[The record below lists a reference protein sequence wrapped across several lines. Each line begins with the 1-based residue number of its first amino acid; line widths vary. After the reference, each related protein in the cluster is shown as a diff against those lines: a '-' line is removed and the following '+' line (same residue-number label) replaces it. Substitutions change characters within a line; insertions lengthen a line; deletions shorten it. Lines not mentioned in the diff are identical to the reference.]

1 MKTFRVGVLGA
12 TGTVGQQI
20 IHRLRAHP
28 WFRVTALA
36 ASERSAGKRYAEV
49 VRWRIAEPMPMEI
62 GELRVQPLE
71 ANLDC
76 DFCLSALD
84 SSVAGPVEEAFAR
97 AGYAVISNCSNHRLA
112 PDVPLL
118 VPEVNPEH
126 SALVDVQRERRG
138 YTSGFIATNPNCSA
152 AGLVVALKPI
162 RDAFGIE
169 ALSVVTMQALS
180 GAGYPGVASLD
191 ATDNVIPYISGEEEK
206 LEAEPRKILGSLR
219 DGAIVPAEIRISA
232 QCHRV
237 PVIDG
242 HMEAVSLKLRH
253 KASPADIAAVLRE
266 FTGEPQRLKLPSAPA
281 RPIEVRE
288 EPDRPQTR
296 LDRDAGGGMAVTVG
310 RVRACNVMDIRLV
323 LLSHNLVRGAA
334 GAAILNAELLAETG
348 YFAARESRGIAIIP
362 GLRPLHDPCFK
373 SGAEAPTH

>member
-20 IHRLRAHP
+20 IHRLRKHP

-36 ASERSAGKRYAEV
+36 ASERSAGKRYADI
-49 VRWRIAEPMPMEI
+49 VRWRISDPVPPDAAGI
-62 GELRVQPLE
+62 TVQSLE
-71 ANLDC
+71 TNLDC

-84 SSVAGPVEEAFAR
+84 SSVAGPAELAFAQ
-97 AGYAVISNCSNHRLA
+97 AGYPVISNSRNHRME

-118 VPEVNPEH
+118 IPEVNPEH
-126 SALVDVQRERRG
+126 CALVAVQREKRK
-138 YTSGFIATNPNCSA
+138 YTSGFIATNPNCST

-162 RDAFGIE
+162 DDAFGIE
-169 ALSVVTMQALS
+169 AISVVTMQALS

-206 LEAEPRKILGSLR
+206 LESEPRKILGRLI
-219 DGAIVPAEIRISA
+219 DGAVEPATMRISA

-242 HMEAVSLKLRH
+242 HMEAVSLKLRSH
-253 KASPADIAAVLRE
+253 ASPRDVADALRE
-266 FTGEPQRLKLPSAPA
+266 FTAEPQRRKLPSAPA

-288 EPDRPQTR
+288 ESDRPQTR
-296 LDRDAGGGMAVTVG
+296 LDRDAGEGMAVVVG
-310 RVRACNVMDIRLV
+310 RVRTCHVLDIRLV
-323 LLSHNLVRGAA
+323 LLSHNLGRGAA

-348 YFAARESRGIAIIP
+348 YIAARGASSSSRRAKADSLTESRQ
-362 GLRPLHDPCFK
+362 
-373 SGAEAPTH
+373 

>member
-1 MKTFRVGVLGA
+1 MKSFRVGVLGA

-20 IHRLRAHP
+20 IHRLRRHP

-36 ASERSAGKRYAEV
+36 ASERSAGKRYADI
-49 VRWRIAEPMPMEI
+49 VRWRIAGPVPPEI
-62 GELRVQPLE
+62 GGLSVQPLE
-71 ANLDC
+71 ASLDC

-84 SSVAGPVEEAFAR
+84 SSVAGAAEEALAR
-97 AGYAVISNCSNHRLA
+97 AGYAVISNSSNHRMD

-126 SALVDVQRERRG
+126 CALVDVQRERRG
-138 YTSGFIATNPNCSA
+138 YTTGFIATNPNCSA

-162 RDAFGIE
+162 DDAFGIE
-169 ALSVVTMQALS
+169 AISVVTMQALS

-191 ATDNVIPYISGEEEK
+191 AMDNLIPYISGEEEK
-206 LEAEPRKILGSLR
+206 LESEPRKILGRLI
-219 DGAIVPAEIRISA
+219 DGAVEHSAMRVSA

-242 HMEAVSLKLRH
+242 HMEAVSLKLRTH
-253 KASPADIAAVLRE
+253 ASPRDVAAALSE
-266 FTGEPQRLKLPSAPA
+266 FMGEPQRRKLPSAPA

-288 EPDRPQTR
+288 ESDRPQTR
-296 LDRDAGGGMAVTVG
+296 LDRDAGEGMTVVVG
-310 RVRACNVMDIRLV
+310 RVRPCPVLDIRMV

-334 GAAILNAELLAETG
+334 GAAILNAELLAEAG
-348 YFAARESRGIAIIP
+348 YIVSRDAAGSAHRSGKHSSIAVP
-362 GLRPLHDPCFK
+362 R
-373 SGAEAPTH
+373 A

>member
-12 TGTVGQQI
+12 TGTVGQNI
-20 IHRLRAHP
+20 IHRLRRHP

-36 ASERSAGKRYAEV
+36 ASERSAGKRYADIA
-49 VRWRIAEPMPMEI
+49 RWRIAEQIPAEV
-62 GELRVQPLE
+62 GALTVQPLE

-84 SSVAGPVEEAFAR
+84 SSVAGLAELEFAR
-97 AGYAVISNCSNHRLA
+97 AGFPIISNSSNHRMDA
-112 PDVPLL
+112 DVPLL

-126 SALVDVQRERRG
+126 CGLVAVQRNAHS
-138 YTSGFIATNPNCSA
+138 YSSGFIATNPNCSA

-162 RDAFGIE
+162 HDAFGIE

-206 LEAEPRKILGSLR
+206 LESEPRKILGHFQG
-219 DGAIVPAEIRISA
+219 GAIIPADIRVSA

-242 HMEAVSLKLRH
+242 HMEAVSLKLQK
-253 KASPADIAAVLRE
+253 KASPAAVADALRK
-266 FTGEPQRLKLPSAPA
+266 FRGKPQHLKLPSAPA
-281 RPIEVRE
+281 QPIEVRDE
-288 EPDRPQTR
+288 SDRPQTR
-296 LDRDAGGGMAVTVG
+296 LDRDAGDGMAVVVG
-310 RVRACNVMDIRLV
+310 RVRACHVLDIRLV
-323 LLSHNLVRGAA
+323 LLSHNLGRGAA
-334 GAAILNAELLAETG
+334 GAAILNAELLVEAG
-348 YFAARESRGIAIIP
+348 YITPRTA
-362 GLRPLHDPCFK
+362 
-373 SGAEAPTH
+373 

>member
-1 MKTFRVGVLGA
+1 MKSFRVGVLGA

-36 ASERSAGKRYAEV
+36 ASDRSAGKRYSEI
-49 VRWRIAEPMPMEI
+49 VRWRISQPIPTEVAA
-62 GELRVQPLE
+62 LTVQPLD

-84 SSVAGPVEEAFAR
+84 SSVAGPAELEFAR
-97 AGYAVISNCSNHRLA
+97 AGYPVISNSSNHRMDA
-112 PDVPLL
+112 DVPLL

-126 SALVDVQRERRG
+126 CALVAVQRKNRS

-162 RDAFGIE
+162 HDAFGIE

-206 LEAEPRKILGSLR
+206 LESEPRKILGRLQ
-219 DGAIVPAEIRISA
+219 DETITPADLRISA

-242 HMEAVSLKLRH
+242 HMEAVSLKLR
-253 KASPADIAAVLRE
+253 KKVSPADLAITLRE
-266 FTGEPQRLKLPSAPA
+266 FRGEPQRLRLPSAPA
-281 RPIEVRE
+281 QPIEVRE

-296 LDRDAGGGMAVTVG
+296 LDRDAGDGMAVVVG
-310 RVRACNVMDIRLV
+310 RIRACHILDIRLV
-323 LLSHNLVRGAA
+323 LLSHNLGRGAA

-348 YFAARESRGIAIIP
+348 YI
-362 GLRPLHDPCFK
+362 RPRH
-373 SGAEAPTH
+373 E

>member
-1 MKTFRVGVLGA
+1 MKSFRVGVLGA

-20 IHRLRAHP
+20 IHRLRRHP

-36 ASERSAGKRYAEV
+36 ASERSTGKNYGDV
-49 VRWRIAEPMPMEI
+49 VRWRIAGPVPAEAA
-62 GELRVQPLE
+62 GLTVQPLE

-84 SSVAGPVEEAFAR
+84 SSVAGPAELDFAR
-97 AGYAVISNCSNHRLA
+97 AGYPIISNSRNHRME

-126 SALVDVQRERRG
+126 CALVAVQRRQRG
-138 YTSGFIATNPNCSA
+138 YASGFIVTNPNCSA

-162 RDAFGIE
+162 HDAFGIE

-191 ATDNVIPYISGEEEK
+191 AMDNVTPFISGEEEK
-206 LEAEPRKILGSLR
+206 MESEPRKILGLLR
-219 DGAIVPAEIRISA
+219 EGAIEPADIRISA

-242 HMEAVSLKLRH
+242 HMEAVSLKLRR
-253 KASPADIAAVLRE
+253 KASPAGVAAVLTE
-266 FTGEPQRLKLPSAPA
+266 FQGEPQRLGLPSAPA
-281 RPIEVRE
+281 QPIEVRE

-296 LDRDAGGGMAVTVG
+296 LDRDAGNGMAVVVG
-310 RVRACNVMDIRLV
+310 RIRACHVMDVRLV
-323 LLSHNLVRGAA
+323 LLSHNLGRGAA
-334 GAAILNAELLAETG
+334 GAALLNAELLAENG
-348 YFAARESRGIAIIP
+348 YIVSRDPSRAEHFASP
-362 GLRPLHDPCFK
+362 SV
-373 SGAEAPTH
+373 SGG